1 MVNGFHSM
9 NTRYRKSF
17 EQGACIMLLFLAAL
31 LASTQA
37 QAQYF
42 FDSQIISGSDVSLN
56 TASFSL
62 RGPVKSVHRQDI
74 VYPEHCAMANPYI
87 VFNAEGPQ
95 MQYRDIKFNSKGML
109 SEREGVEYKYDKQG
123 RLLEGYGEKRT
134 WKNGHL
140 LRREADIFDTDEESL
155 CRTITSVVDSIP
167 TNLYQGFTTYKIRYA
182 RDTYWVNELQDIP
195 QKENR
200 NRTDTCTFHIMKLGS
215 SFLVMAYG
223 KTLSNLEFNDTYTP
237 NGYLYES
244 WVDAPGT
251 MLIMH
256 TFNVDGELVYK
267 SYSYNKEK
275 YGSDG
280 KGHFI
285 GEILYEVNMRYDNYG
300 RIFYKKTTGGWGTKD
315 GRSWAG
321 QTYLTNR
328 HLYPEFEFT
337 YTYNSYGDIEDVAVI
352 YKPDI
357 RVEAGYVLGNKAYK
371 ENKNFWDTVT
381 LKRTEKRILKYE
393 YTYDSYGN
401 WTEQKLYSDGYLIRT
416 SRREIIYW

>member
-1 MVNGFHSM
+1 M
-9 NTRYRKSF
+9 NKTHIKQY
-17 EQGACIMLLFLAAL
+17 ILNTYLL
-31 LASTQA
+31 LAIAAASVA
-37 QAQYF
+37 PISAKAQYF

-95 MQYRDIKFNSKGML
+95 MQYRDVKFNSKGLL
-109 SEREGVEYKYDKQG
+109 SEREGVEYRYDRQD

-155 CRTITSVVDSIP
+155 CRTIISVVDSIP
-167 TNLYQGFTTYKIRYA
+167 TNLYQGITSYKIRYA
-182 RDTYWVNELQDIP
+182 RDTYWMNELQDIP
-195 QKENR
+195 QQEKK
-200 NRTDTCTFHIMKLGS
+200 NRTDTCTFHIMNTEGS
-215 SFLVMAYG
+215 FVVMAYG

-244 WVDAPGT
+244 WVEASGT
-251 MLIMH
+251 MLINH
-256 TFNVDGELVYK
+256 TFNVDGELVHK

-285 GEILYEVNMRYDNYG
+285 DETLYEVNMRYDNNG
-300 RIFYKKTTGGWGTKD
+300 RMFYKKTMGGWGTKD

-337 YTYNSYGDIEDVAVI
+337 YTYNSYGDIEDIAVI

-357 RVEAGYVLGNKAYK
+357 RVKAGYVLGNKAYK
-371 ENKNFWDTVT
+371 ENKNFWDTGT

-393 YTYDSYGN
+393 YTYDSQGN

-416 SRREIIYW
+416 SHREIIYW

>member
-1 MVNGFHSM
+1 M
-9 NTRYRKSF
+9 NIKYIS
-17 EQGACIMLLFLAAL
+17 LFLAAL

-134 WKNGHL
+134 WKKGHL

-155 CRTITSVVDSIP
+155 CRTIISVVDSIP

-251 MLIMH
+251 MLISH
-256 TFNVDGELVYK
+256 TFNVDGELVHK

-300 RIFYKKTTGGWGTKD
+300 RMFYKKTTGGWGTKD

-371 ENKNFWDTVT
+371 ENKNFWDTGT
-381 LKRTEKRILKYE
+381 LKRTEKRTLTYE
-393 YTYDSYGN
+393 YTYDSNGN

>member
-1 MVNGFHSM
+1 MRFI
-9 NTRYRKSF
+9 NTITHC
-17 EQGACIMLLFLAAL
+17 CILLIVIYIMAP
-31 LASTQA
+31 ASA
-37 QAQYF
+37 KAQYF
-42 FDSQIISGSDVSLN
+42 FDSQIVSGSDLSLN

-62 RGPVKSVHRQDI
+62 RGPVKAVHRQDI

-95 MQYRDIKFNSKGML
+95 MQYASIEFNKKGLISK
-109 SEREGVEYKYDKQG
+109 REGVEYRYDRQG

-155 CRTITSVVDSIP
+155 CRTIISVVDSIP
-167 TNLYQGFTTYKIRYA
+167 TDLYPNVTSYKIRYT

-195 QKENR
+195 KKENI
-200 NRTDTCTFHIMKLGS
+200 NRTDSCTFHIMNTEGS
-215 SFLVMAYG
+215 FVVMAYG

-244 WVDAPGT
+244 WVDASGT
-251 MLIMH
+251 MLINH
-256 TFNVDGELVYK
+256 TFNVDGELVRK

-285 GEILYEVNMRYDNYG
+285 GETLYDVQMRYDNNG
-300 RIFYKKTTGGWGTKD
+300 RMFYKKTTGGWGTKD
-315 GRSWAG
+315 GRAWAKVNSLSNSS
-321 QTYLTNR
+321 Q
-328 HLYPEFEFT
+328 YPVFEFS
-337 YTYNSYGDIEDVAVI
+337 YTYNSYGDIDDIAVI
-352 YKPDI
+352 YKPDT

-371 ENKNFWDTVT
+371 ENKNFWDTGT

-393 YTYDSYGN
+393 YTYDSHGN
-401 WTEQKLYSDGYLIRT
+401 WTKQELYSDGCLIRT
-416 SRREIIYW
+416 SHREILYW